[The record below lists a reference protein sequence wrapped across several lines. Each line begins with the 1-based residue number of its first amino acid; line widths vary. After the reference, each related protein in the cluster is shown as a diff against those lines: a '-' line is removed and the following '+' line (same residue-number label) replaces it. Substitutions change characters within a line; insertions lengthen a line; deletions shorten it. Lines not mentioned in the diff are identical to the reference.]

1 MAFPQDF
8 EVPVDEGGPPFQR
21 VPVGGFGGNPGK
33 TQDEHRAVVQSVG
46 KAPVLLI
53 HGNGGSADTG
63 RWDMLDLNRMLIEGG
78 YPKELIWAPSYLELP
93 SIGWLLFLPD
103 SSPNDWIASCPT
115 AVTFATRLLT
125 EPLRN
130 NSRIRRN
137 TRSNVSTRTQRR
149 RSSRIY

>member
-63 RWDMLDLNRMLIEGG
+63 RWDMLDLNRMLIEAG
-78 YPKELIWAPSYLELP
+78 YPKELIWAPSYLGT
-93 SIGWLLFLPD
+93 IAGFGGIPD
-103 SSPNDWIASCPT
+103 LMFPHAHNVGEVREFIDNVCVYLDLEAVDIIAHSLGCT
-115 AVTFATRLLT
+115 LA
-125 EPLRN
+125 
-130 NSRIRRN
+130 
-137 TRSNVSTRTQRR
+137 
-149 RSSRIY
+149 